1 MTEALPHLS
10 GEKIIKIFQKMGFYI
25 ARQRGSHV
33 VLRKCDKGCVVPMHK
48 EVAIGTLKSAIK
60 QAGIT
65 DEEFINIYNKL

>member
-1 MTEALPHLS
+1 VSERLQIVIVRAL
-10 GEKIIKIFQKMGFYI
+10 KKMGFFI

-33 VLRKCDKGCVVPMHK
+33 VLRRGSKGCVIPMHK

-65 DEEFINIYNKL
+65 PEEFINAYKNR